1 MHGLVGSAPAVWG
14 RVALMAA
21 LLLSACG
28 KDDPG
33 QHVMAEAYGEK
44 LWWSDLRPLVPV
56 DAGRE
61 DSAAIVRRYVD
72 NWARDRVM
80 LHMAQ
85 ENLDL
90 DKLNVEARVKDYR
103 GSLIT
108 FAYEQ
113 ALVEQNLDTVVSQSE
128 LQDYYG
134 KNLSNFQLKDNMVR
148 VRWFKLRDEDT
159 KLMKQVEAL
168 WRSPRDEDRSKLEV
182 LLARHGATIMDSR
195 EQWVPFKELQAQVP
209 LRPDN
214 PTDWLQGRDKV
225 TVREN
230 GSTWFLDILAHRLKD
245 STAPLETVAPQVRAI
260 LINQRKLRLVERLRN
275 ELYDQA
281 VANKDVTFH

>member
-1 MHGLVGSAPAVWG
+1 MHRLVGPAPAAWG
-14 RVALMAA
+14 RVVLLAT

-28 KDDPG
+28 TDDPG
-33 QHVMAEAYGEK
+33 QRVLAEAYGEK

-56 DAGRE
+56 DADKE

-72 NWARDRVM
+72 NWARDQVM

-90 DKLNVEARVKDYR
+90 DKLNVEARIKDYR

-113 ALVEQNLDTVVSQSE
+113 ALVEQNLDTVVSQAE
-128 LQDYYG
+128 VQDYYG

-159 KLMKQVEAL
+159 KLMKQVETL

-182 LLARHGATIMDSR
+182 LLARHGATIVDSHD
-195 EQWVPFKELQAQVP
+195 QWVPFKDLQAQVP

-214 PTDWLQGRDKV
+214 PTDWLQGRGKV

-230 GSTWFLDILAHRLKD
+230 GSTWFVDILEHRLKD
-245 STAPLETVAPQVRAI
+245 STAPLETVAPQVRSI

-281 VANKDVTFH
+281 LANKDVTFH

>member
-1 MHGLVGSAPAVWG
+1 MHRLVGPAPAAWG
-14 RVALMAA
+14 RVVLLAT

-28 KDDPG
+28 TDDPG
-33 QHVMAEAYGEK
+33 QRVLAEAYGEK

-56 DAGRE
+56 DADKE

-72 NWARDRVM
+72 NWARDQVM

-90 DKLNVEARVKDYR
+90 DKLNVEARIKDYR

-113 ALVEQNLDTVVSQSE
+113 ALVEQNLDTVVSQAE
-128 LQDYYG
+128 VQDYYG

-159 KLMKQVEAL
+159 KLMKQVESL

-182 LLARHGATIMDSR
+182 LLARHGATIVDSHD
-195 EQWVPFKELQAQVP
+195 QWVPFKDLQAQVP
-209 LRPDN
+209 PEAGQSHGLVAGPG
-214 PTDWLQGRDKV
+214 QGHGAGEREYL
-225 TVREN
+225 VRGHPGAPAQGQYRAAGN
-230 GSTWFLDILAHRLKD
+230 RGPPSALHFDQSTQ
-245 STAPLETVAPQVRAI
+245 APLGGTPAQ
-260 LINQRKLRLVERLRN
+260 
-275 ELYDQA
+275 
-281 VANKDVTFH
+281 

>member
-1 MHGLVGSAPAVWG
+1 MHRLVGPAPAAWG
-14 RVALMAA
+14 RVVLLAT

-28 KDDPG
+28 TDDPG
-33 QHVMAEAYGEK
+33 QRVLAEAYGEK

-56 DAGRE
+56 DADKE

-72 NWARDRVM
+72 NWARDQVM

-90 DKLNVEARVKDYR
+90 DKLNVEARIKDYR

-113 ALVEQNLDTVVSQSE
+113 ALVEQNLDTVVSQAE
-128 LQDYYG
+128 VQDYYG

-159 KLMKQVEAL
+159 KLMKQVETL

-182 LLARHGATIMDSR
+182 LLARHGATIVDSHD
-195 EQWVPFKELQAQVP
+195 QWVPFKDLQAQVP

-214 PTDWLQGRDKV
+214 PTDWLQGRGKV

-230 GSTWFLDILAHRLKD
+230 GSTWFVDILEHRLKD
-245 STAPLETVAPQVRAI
+245 STAPLETVAPQVRSI
-260 LINQRKLRLVERLRN
+260 LINQRKLRLVERHRN
-275 ELYDQA
+275 EL
-281 VANKDVTFH
+281 

>member
-1 MHGLVGSAPAVWG
+1 MHRLVGPAPAAWG
-14 RVALMAA
+14 RVVLLAT

-28 KDDPG
+28 TDDPG
-33 QHVMAEAYGEK
+33 QRVLAEAYGEK

-56 DAGRE
+56 DADKE

-72 NWARDRVM
+72 NWARDQVM

-90 DKLNVEARVKDYR
+90 DKLNVEARIKDYR

-113 ALVEQNLDTVVSQSE
+113 ALVEQNLDTVVSQAE
-128 LQDYYG
+128 VQDYYG

-159 KLMKQVEAL
+159 KLMKQVESL

-182 LLARHGATIMDSR
+182 LLARHGATIVDSHD
-195 EQWVPFKELQAQVP
+195 QWVPFKDLQAQVP

-214 PTDWLQGRDKV
+214 PTDWLQGRGKV

-230 GSTWFLDILAHRLKD
+230 GSTWFVDILEHRLKD
-245 STAPLETVAPQVRAI
+245 STAPLETVAPQVRSI

-281 VANKDVTFH
+281 LANKDVTFH